1 MLESIIQS
9 SRIELG
15 KELAKNGVESNQMED
30 VFGLA
35 KDSILS
41 KFKSSATGDNLDGIL
56 NLFNGKQS
64 ISGSPLVKNIIS
76 DYSGRLIS
84 NLGFP
89 ANTAKSIS
97 EIAIPFILNMINKNT
112 PDSGIPD
119 NDLLSMLGS
128 SAFSGGKNSVL
139 GKLKNLF

>member
-9 SRIELG
+9 SKIELG
-15 KELAKNGVESNQMED
+15 KKLAENGVASNQMED

-41 KFKSSATGDNLDGIL
+41 NFKSSATGGDLDGIL

-76 DYSGRLIS
+76 DYAGQLIS
-84 NLGFP
+84 KLGFST
-89 ANTAKSIS
+89 NTAKSIS
-97 EIAIPFILNMINKNT
+97 SIAIPFIMNMINKET
-112 PDSGIPD
+112 PDAGIPD

-128 SAFSGGKNSVL
+128 SAFAGGKNNVL

>member
-9 SRIELG
+9 SKIELG
-15 KELAKNGVESNQMED
+15 KKLAENGVASNQMED

-41 KFKSSATGDNLDGIL
+41 NFKSSETGGDLDGIL
-56 NLFNGKQS
+56 NMFNGKQS

-76 DYSGRLIS
+76 DYAGQLIS
-84 NLGFP
+84 KLGFSKT
-89 ANTAKSIS
+89 TAKSIAG
-97 EIAIPFILNMINKNT
+97 IAIPFIMNMINKET
-112 PDSGIPD
+112 PDTGIPD

-128 SAFSGGKNSVL
+128 SAVAGGKNSVL